1 MKVLLATDGSSTSM
15 DAASLLARM
24 PHRDRLE
31 LTIVFVNQAYEFF
44 GVVESQSVVDR
55 CIAEEKQRGLEACQ
69 RVAHLF
75 QGANATVV
83 TMVIDGHPGESIVDT
98 AADKNV
104 DLIVLGATGHTKIDR
119 LLLGS
124 VSDFV
129 ATHAKCSVL
138 VARSQMLEELK
149 QHELRICVGIDD
161 SDRSSNAFSK
171 FCEAGWTVPAKV
183 EFLGVVRLPFIY
195 SDIPI
200 AIDTSASKKS
210 MEAKLAQTV
219 VQCQRVF
226 PAAAIHVEESNH
238 VGDAIV
244 RFATK
249 HHSDLIVL
257 GDTGKGLMGRFLLGS
272 VTRYVLRH
280 APCSIWISR

>member
-55 CIAEEKQRGLEACQ
+55 CIAEEKARGLEACK

-75 QGANATVV
+75 QGANATVE
-83 TMVIDGHPGESIVDT
+83 TMVIDGHPGEAIVDT
-98 AADKNV
+98 AAEKSV

-149 QHELRICVGIDD
+149 QHELRICVGIDE
-161 SDRSSNAFSK
+161 SNRSSDAFSK
-171 FCEAGWTVPAKV
+171 FCQAGWTVPVKV
-183 EFLGVVRLPFIY
+183 DFLGVVRLPFIY

-210 MEAKLAQTV
+210 METKLAQTV
-219 VQCQRVF
+219 VQCQSVF
-226 PAAAIHVEESNH
+226 PAAVIHVEESNH

-244 RFATK
+244 RFATE

-257 GDTGKGLMGRFLLGS
+257 GDTGKGLMGRFLMGS

>member
-1 MKVLLATDGSSTSM
+1 MKVLLATDGSSTAM
-15 DAASLLARM
+15 DAASLLARL

-31 LTIVFVNQAYEFF
+31 LTILFVNQAYEFF

-55 CIAEEKQRGLEACQ
+55 CIAEEKSRGMEACQ
-69 RVAHLF
+69 RAAHLF
-75 QGANATVV
+75 QGANATVETLV
-83 TMVIDGHPGESIVDT
+83 VDGHPGETIVDT
-98 AADKNV
+98 AADKQV

-119 LLLGS
+119 FLLGS

-171 FCEAGWTVPAKV
+171 FCEAGWTVPAQV
-183 EFLGVVRLPFIY
+183 DFVGVVRLPYTY

-200 AIDTSASKKS
+200 AIDTSNSKKS
-210 MEAKLAQTV
+210 MQAKLAQTV
-219 VQCQRVF
+219 VQCQHRF
-226 PAAAIHVEESNH
+226 PAASIHVEEANH
-238 VGDAIV
+238 VGDTLV

-249 HHSDLIVL
+249 HHSDLMML

-272 VTRYVLRH
+272 VTRYVLRN

>member
-1 MKVLLATDGSSTSM
+1 MKILLATDGSSTAM
-15 DAASLLARM
+15 DAASLLARL

-31 LTIVFVNQAYEFF
+31 LTILFVNQAYEFF

-55 CIAEEKQRGLEACQ
+55 CIAEEKARGLEACQ
-69 RVAHLF
+69 RAAHLF
-75 QGANATVV
+75 HGANATVE
-83 TMVIDGHPGESIVDT
+83 TLVIDGHPGETIVDT
-98 AADKNV
+98 AAEKQV

-119 LLLGS
+119 FLLGS

-183 EFLGVVRLPFIY
+183 DFVGVVRLPFIY

-200 AIDTSASKKS
+200 AIDTSNSKKS
-210 MEAKLAQTV
+210 MQAKLAQTV
-219 VQCQRVF
+219 IQCQHRF
-226 PAAAIHVEESNH
+226 PVASIHVEEANH
-238 VGDAIV
+238 VGDTLV

-249 HHSDLIVL
+249 HHSDLMIL
-257 GDTGKGLMGRFLLGS
+257 GDTGRGLMGRFLLGS